1 MSLLN
6 DPNDH
11 RLVNV
16 LDRLADRGVALR
28 ADLWL
33 SVADVALVY
42 VRLQAVIASPD
53 KIAKP
58 GVWGGRPAA
67 PPPPGCLALAKAMG
81 MVLSGAP
88 DTLDRAALVRLA
100 CAVHRGRGGRR
111 SCPCAPAPRP
121 RTAPRGCA
129 IGPRRCRPR

>member
-6 DPNDH
+6 DPGDH

-42 VRLQAVIASPD
+42 VWLQAVIASPE
-53 KIAKP
+53 KIAK
-58 GVWGGRPAA
+58 
-67 PPPPGCLALAKAMG
+67 
-81 MVLSGAP
+81 
-88 DTLDRAALVRLA
+88 
-100 CAVHRGRGGRR
+100 
-111 SCPCAPAPRP
+111 RP
-121 RTAPRGCA
+121 RITPCHG
-129 IGPRRCRPR
+129 